1 MNDKFEQYIESAK
14 RVALM
19 SEEKTHIH
27 AALLSAMRTARLE
40 HRESRIELPG
50 RFHWYHIVMHPLPV
64 TLSLLL
70 AIGASASYAAEGTL
84 PGDTLYPVKT
94 SVNEKVLGWFT
105 FSSQAQLTY
114 EQDIAERRLEEAEQL
129 AFQGRL
135 DGKARAE
142 IAERFGERASRV
154 EEHINKLEDES
165 AVEASSDFE
174 ARLKAHGAILAHL
187 TSKDTK
193 IPGDQALGKPEIVT
207 KIEATASSTAR
218 QRIKAEAKV
227 KGKGEEQA
235 RLAAAKK
242 LKDAQEKINTVRAF
256 ALAAPQ
262 PKYEEL
268 NAHPGASEGGVSL
281 KMMAAVAE
289 DQSTSRTETRL
300 DVAEK
305 VLAEGSKKF
314 EAGAYGEAFILFQ
327 KAQRVAEEAR
337 LVLQARKDFNIE
349 VRVDEHISGDDHDDE
364 TSEGEGDAGGSP
376 KGNDADDTVDDDTDT
391 GEDSHHDDAD
401 GSESSAT
408 TTSSN
413 ASAEMHVELEGLV
426 KLKLDQE

>member
-1 MNDKFEQYIESAK
+1 MNDKLEKYIESAR
-14 RVALM
+14 RVVLTP
-19 SEEKTHIH
+19 EEKTHMH

-40 HRESRIELPG
+40 SQEPRIKLPG
-50 RFHWYHIVMHPLPV
+50 RFRWYHVVMHPLPV
-64 TLSLLL
+64 TLSLLI
-70 AIGASASYAAEGTL
+70 AVGASASYAAEGTL

-94 SVNEKVLGWFT
+94 SVNEKVLSWFT

-142 IAERFGERASRV
+142 IAERFSERASRV
-154 EEHINKLEDES
+154 EEHIDKLEDES

-187 TSKDTK
+187 TSKDAKTSV
-193 IPGDQALGKPEIVT
+193 DQVLGKPEIVAT
-207 KIEATASSTAR
+207 IEASASSTAR

-235 RLAAAKK
+235 RLAATKK
-242 LKDAQEKINTVRAF
+242 LKDAEEKINTVRALAF
-256 ALAAPQ
+256 ATPQ
-262 PKYEEL
+262 PKGEEL
-268 NAHPGASEGGVSL
+268 SAPSLVPEGGASL
-281 KMMAAVAE
+281 KMMAPAAE
-289 DQSTSRTETRL
+289 DQSTSRTQTRL

-305 VLAEGSKKF
+305 VLAEGNKKF
-314 EAGAYGEAFILFQ
+314 EAGAYGEAFVLFQ

-349 VRVDEHISGDDHDDE
+349 VHVDEYISGDHDDE
-364 TSEGEGDAGGSP
+364 APEGGSDAGGP
-376 KGNDADDTVDDDTDT
+376 LKGTDTDNAVDNDTDIDEDARRDDD
-391 GEDSHHDDAD
+391 GL
-401 GSESSAT
+401 ESSAT

-413 ASAEMHVELEGLV
+413 TSSETHLELEGMV